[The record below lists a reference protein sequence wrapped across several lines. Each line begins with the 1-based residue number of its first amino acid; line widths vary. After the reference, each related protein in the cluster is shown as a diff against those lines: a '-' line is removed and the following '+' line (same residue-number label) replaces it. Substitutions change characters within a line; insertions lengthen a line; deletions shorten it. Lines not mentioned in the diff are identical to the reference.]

1 VYQQII
7 PESHEFLQIPVQSAK
22 KKDDRATA
30 QGVIRYQI
38 GLQIAPA
45 STDHHDDQP
54 ENQVGA
60 HQLADL
66 SHLAPAFLWV
76 LIGNGLL

>member
-1 VYQQII
+1 MYQQII
-7 PESHEFLQIPVQSAK
+7 PESHEVLQIPVQSAK

-38 GLQIAPA
+38 GLQIPPS
-45 STDHHDDQP
+45 STNHHDNQP

-66 SHLAPAFLWV
+66 SHLAPTFLWV